1 MYLKGSWPV
10 LCRANL
16 EQMINS
22 NGQTLNN
29 DNIRLN
35 LLNITFI
42 DECTFKNLTSLQ
54 LLDMSENHLT
64 HFGVD
69 LFSDLTSL
77 THLNLDS
84 NNLTYL
90 NETLFGNLTN
100 LQYLNLSQNQLTY
113 LPAGLLKGLYNLQ
126 YLSMSHNK
134 LTFIYA
140 SLFLN
145 LYSLVYLDLSSNSLY
160 TLVNDISAPIG
171 SLNIPITNLSEIHL
185 ENNLFDVQ
193 SKQMFTYV
201 FGHINNTMIFTVY
214 LEGNSIYSDIQNIQS
229 LCGMNS
235 NCVIVPDSKTTT
247 IFYTTSKN
255 IFLYQ

>member
-1 MYLKGSWPV
+1 MPV
-10 LCRANL
+10 LCRSIL
-16 EQMINS
+16 EQTINS
-22 NGQTLNN
+22 NDQSL
-29 DNIRLN
+29 DNVQLIRLN

-42 DECTFKNLTSLQ
+42 DECTFKNLTNLQ
-54 LLDMSENHLT
+54 LLDISENHLT
-64 HFGVD
+64 HFDVD

-84 NNLTYL
+84 NKLTYL
-90 NETLFGNLTN
+90 NETLFGNLSN

-113 LPAGLLKGLYNLQ
+113 LPVGLLKGLYNLQ
-126 YLSMSHNK
+126 YLSMSHNE

-160 TLVNDISAPIG
+160 TLVNDIAAPIG

-193 SKQMFTYV
+193 SQQIFTYV
-201 FGHINNTMIFTVY
+201 FGHIQNDKLFTVY
-214 LEGNSIYSDIQNIQS
+214 LEGNSIYSEIANIQS

-235 NCVIVPDSKTTT
+235 NCLIVPDSETTT
-247 IFYTTSKN
+247 IFSTTSKH
-255 IFLYQ
+255 IFYIINVS